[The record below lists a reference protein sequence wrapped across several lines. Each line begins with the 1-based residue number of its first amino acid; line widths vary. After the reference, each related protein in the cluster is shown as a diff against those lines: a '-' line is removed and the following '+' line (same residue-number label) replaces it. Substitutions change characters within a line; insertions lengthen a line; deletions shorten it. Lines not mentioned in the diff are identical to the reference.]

1 MSVGDENEWF
11 ERLKY
16 VLGGFENIFIV
27 FDSSVLRYGHLH
39 GGDVWYPWITKLL
52 EICDNHYWRFS
63 EDGYIPKV
71 GVKVALAICGREP
84 RLELPGPLWK
94 DCWSHVDI
102 AREEER
108 FEQRI
113 VHREGNWLLAEV
125 IEAYNDIITRRPSR
139 ESTEQPS
146 PPPYWNMGAESV
158 RLFPGAS
165 FDPPAMTNAPSPQP
179 RAVNV
184 PFLGAVSSF
193 ETTVIAEQQNNL
205 DRTKQ
210 EEQFNMER
218 QEQMDQD
225 HRGQLLRM
233 ESRRE
238 KDQYLRNQQS
248 RKDKTRQ
255 DLREQQFRPDREED
269 REQYRRAHDRE
280 DFAQQPLDMAR
291 LRIMGDPPSTL
302 RHHSSA
308 YSLQTQPSSNSIRSP
323 SSTQPGPSTTS
334 SNLSPYRFRPDNH
347 GRLSLQDFRQSS
359 DVRPIAKQ
367 VSGSQFPTRFS
378 RQSQDQPAGSQQTSS
393 TTKLKSHKANV
404 SVSNFELFDDQKVL
418 EDAAGK
424 AAKAKTWFKYLD
436 ELHEAMP
443 RNIDK
448 ENRIK
453 IAVLDTGIYMQDST
467 ISQRKNSSRITYQSF
482 VTGDPN
488 PTEPSDDNG
497 HGTHIAGL
505 LLRVAPNARIYVAK
519 ISDKDKLDEH
529 YDPEQI
535 ANAIRHAVDKWRVHI
550 ISMSFGFDGLTD
562 ELGCIDEAI
571 SHTHKKA
578 VLFAAARNSG
588 VLKRIAYPAILD
600 DVICIYSTDGLGKP
614 SDFNPPSKQHNNF
627 GTIGESLLS
636 SWPRS
641 EPRYMSGTSFATPIA
656 AGIAAVTM
664 DYLEQNKRGRT
675 KGDQYLAERIKTRTG
690 IVAVFTKHL
699 SAVSGDVRVLC
710 PWEFFQKG
718 ATWSEGALL
727 ATLQACF

>member
-1 MSVGDENEWF
+1 MLVGDENEWF

-63 EDGYIPKV
+63 GDGYLPKV

-94 DCWSHVDI
+94 DRWSYVDI
-102 AREEER
+102 AREEES
-108 FEQRI
+108 FEQRM
-113 VHREGNWLLAEV
+113 VQRRGNWLLAEV
-125 IEAYNDIITRRPSR
+125 IEAYNDRITRTPSR

-165 FDPPAMTNAPSPQP
+165 FGHPAMANAPSSQP

-184 PFLGAVSSF
+184 PFIGAVSSF

-255 DLREQQFRPDREED
+255 DLGEQQLRPDRQEE
-269 REQYRRAHDRE
+269 REQYRRAHVRE
-280 DFAQQPLDMAR
+280 DLAQQPLDMAR
-291 LRIMGDPPSTL
+291 MRITEVPRRLCATILAHIAYRPSPALIVLALRVV
-302 RHHSSA
+302 
-308 YSLQTQPSSNSIRSP
+308 
-323 SSTQPGPSTTS
+323 
-334 SNLSPYRFRPDNH
+334 LSQA
-347 GRLSLQDFRQSS
+347 LDFRQSS

-367 VSGSQFPTRFS
+367 VSGSQFPTTFS

-393 TTKLKSHKANV
+393 TTKLKSHKAIV
-404 SVSNFELFDDQKVL
+404 SVSNFELFDDQKLL

-436 ELHEAMP
+436 ELHNAMP

-453 IAVLDTGIYMQDST
+453 IAVLDTDIYMEDST

-482 VTGDPN
+482 VTADPN

-497 HGTHIAGL
+497 HGMHIAGL
-505 LLRVAPNARIYVAK
+505 LLRVAPNADIYVAK
-519 ISDKDKLDEH
+519 ISDKDKLDER
-529 YDPEQI
+529 YDPKQI

-562 ELGCIDEAI
+562 ELGCIDEGNKSYSQESSAI
-571 SHTHKKA
+571 CSCT
-578 VLFAAARNSG
+578 
-588 VLKRIAYPAILD
+588 
-600 DVICIYSTDGLGKP
+600 
-614 SDFNPPSKQHNNF
+614 
-627 GTIGESLLS
+627 
-636 SWPRS
+636 
-641 EPRYMSGTSFATPIA
+641 
-656 AGIAAVTM
+656 
-664 DYLEQNKRGRT
+664 
-675 KGDQYLAERIKTRTG
+675 
-690 IVAVFTKHL
+690 
-699 SAVSGDVRVLC
+699 
-710 PWEFFQKG
+710 
-718 ATWSEGALL
+718 
-727 ATLQACF
+727 